1 MGDAFVKFTKSNFL
15 ICALHR
21 FSPSFSP
28 FSSGTGGCIMKGVAS
43 GPKAATFAV
52 RNSTVFADVA
62 GSIQAS
68 FTHVTLLVL

>member
-21 FSPSFSP
+21 FSPGFSP

-52 RNSTVFADVA
+52 RNSTVFTDVA
-62 GSIQAS
+62 GSIQAPC
-68 FTHVTLLVL
+68 THVTLLVL

>member
-15 ICALHR
+15 ICALYR
-21 FSPSFSP
+21 FSPSFPP

-52 RNSTVFADVA
+52 RSSAVFADVA
-62 GSIQAS
+62 GGIQAS
-68 FTHVTLLVL
+68 FTHVALLVL